1 MFILMWIILANAVC
15 PGECGGGFWGTEIRL
30 V

>member
-1 MFILMWIILANAVC
+1 MFILMWIILVNAVG
-15 PGECGGGFWGTEIRL
+15 PGECGKGFWGTEIRL